1 MHHAREARIE
11 LHDIVIDLQLL
22 RSRVAQVQDD
32 LALLHVGT
40 RYFAARALRIDDHV
54 RSVAA
59 VRNPLMHRA
68 QQVGALGRGFEH
80 RSPTHTRIS
89 RSRSDSE
96 SRNAARAKT
105 WLAYLRIGCAF
116 GGSSTS

>member
-1 MHHAREARIE
+1 
-11 LHDIVIDLQLL
+11 
-22 RSRVAQVQDD
+22 VAQVEDD
-32 LALLHVGT
+32 LPFLHVGA
-40 RYFAARALRIDDHV
+40 RHFAARALRIDDHV

-59 VRNPLMHRA
+59 VGNPLMHRA
-68 QQVGALGRGFEH
+68 QQIGTLGRCFQH
-80 RSPTHTRIS
+80 RSPSHTRIS

-96 SRNAARAKT
+96 SRNAAREKT